1 MWSSGPARRTPE
13 AGRPRAGRL
22 GFVLK
27 PGMRVGLFGG
37 SFDPPHEGHAHVART
52 ARNRLGLDRV
62 IWLVSPQN
70 PLKRARPQDL
80 AQRLAAVRRLA
91 RSPADI
97 VSDAETR
104 LGVRYTID
112 LIRILKARYPG
123 VKFVWVMGGD
133 SLAGFTSGAAGPR
146 SCAWSRWWWWPGPAR
161 PCPTACRRPPAAS
174 TTPACRRCWP
184 AACLWPSRRPGSTCR
199 PRCATPRRPR
209 CDGRRGDGK
218 GAACCFQRVEG
229 THFPTLRHPE
239 QGRSA
244 VSKDASAESSLRPS
258 TRARWALLR
267 MT

>member
-133 SLAGFTSGAAGPR
+133 SLAGFHLWRGWAEILRLVPVVVV
-146 SCAWSRWWWWPGPAR
+146 AR
-161 PCPTACRRPPAAS
+161 PGASLSDGLPPAARRFDHARLPPLLARCLPLAEP
-174 TTPACRRCWP
+174 PAWIYLQAP
-184 AACLWPSRRPGSTCR
+184 
-199 PRCATPRRPR
+199 
-209 CDGRRGDGK
+209 
-218 GAACCFQRVEG
+218 
-229 THFPTLRHPE
+229 LRHASSTALRRAAR
-239 QGRSA
+239 GR
-244 VSKDASAESSLRPS
+244 
-258 TRARWALLR
+258 
-267 MT
+267 